1 MTSATIP
8 LSSRAPRVLPQV
20 GQKARLDPCD
30 DRHVAGGPP
39 GPVQVTRSPGN
50 SAQARVSAPEC
61 RWHIRQEQVC
71 GHPAGP
77 AATNRMFPHRHPPAY
92 VVTAIPCPPSCP
104 RSALRCMRGEVP
116 FKPASV
122 EMAPGGPGK
131 PLPCRLAER
140 RVSAGQ
146 TSAGLEGCSRSMRPP
161 GSGQRG
167 MRHDC
172 IFDLLTD
179 LRSHALQNV
188 LHDLA
193 GQVEIALR
201 TARRDVA
208 AAHRA
213 KAGLGDDDLP
223 DDDIPPPRL
232 RHQGSKAVPPRA

>member
-1 MTSATIP
+1 M
-8 LSSRAPRVLPQV
+8 APTVLPQV
-20 GQKARLDPCD
+20 GQKARLDPGD

-92 VVTAIPCPPSCP
+92 VVTAIPCPPFCP
-104 RSALRCMRGEVP
+104 RSAPRCMRGESP

-146 TSAGLEGCSRSMRPP
+146 NNAVLKGCYSAKRPP
-161 GSGQRG
+161 GSGQKAIG
-167 MRHDC
+167 HDG
-172 IFDLLTD
+172 IFDVLTD
-179 LRSHALQNV
+179 LRRHALQNV

-213 KAGLGDDDLP
+213 KAAPGDDDLP
-223 DDDIPPPRL
+223 DDGIPPPRL
-232 RHQGSKAVPPRA
+232 RHQGSKAVSPRA

>member
-1 MTSATIP
+1 MTRATIP
-8 LSSRAPRVLPQV
+8 LSSRAPSVLPQV

-39 GPVQVTRSPGN
+39 GPAQVTRSPGN
-50 SAQARVSAPEC
+50 SAQARVSAPEW

-92 VVTAIPCPPSCP
+92 VVTAIPCPPFARVPP
-104 RSALRCMRGEVP
+104 RDVCAERCRSSPLRLRWHLAGGEN
-116 FKPASV
+116 
-122 EMAPGGPGK
+122 
-131 PLPCRLAER
+131 PCR
-140 RVSAGQ
+140 
-146 TSAGLEGCSRSMRPP
+146 AGLQHAESAQGRTVLVLKGCSGSMRPP

-213 KAGLGDDDLP
+213 KAKLGGDDLP

>member
-1 MTSATIP
+1 LRFGVSKLPMTSATTP
-8 LSSRAPRVLPQV
+8 LSSRAPIVPPQV

-92 VVTAIPCPPSCP
+92 VVTAIRCPPFCP

-140 RVSAGQ
+140 RVCAGLN
-146 TSAGLEGCSRSMRPP
+146 SAGLKGCYSSMRPP

-172 IFDLLTD
+172 TF
-179 LRSHALQNV
+179 
-188 LHDLA
+188 
-193 GQVEIALR
+193 
-201 TARRDVA
+201 
-208 AAHRA
+208 
-213 KAGLGDDDLP
+213 
-223 DDDIPPPRL
+223 
-232 RHQGSKAVPPRA
+232 AV